1 MSRRDRRG
9 FTLAEIL
16 IAMLV
21 MAILAGMMVMRYIE
35 LKHRALTA
43 QATADMENVR
53 LAAFTKFYDT
63 GQWPSAPGPGV
74 VPPELVPYLGT
85 GFSFSRPDYTLE
97 FENFVPPSGGTSS
110 TYQIAIRFSS
120 NNQNLVNTMIQ
131 VVGDRAPY
139 LVLGNSVAVV
149 LVGPDGQS

>member
-9 FTLAEIL
+9 FTLPEIL

-97 FENFVPPSGGTSS
+97 FENFVPPGGGTSA

-120 NNQNLVNTMIQ
+120 TNQNLVNTMIQ
-131 VVGDRAPY
+131 VVGDRSPY
-139 LVLGNSVAVV
+139 LVQGNSVSVV
-149 LVGPDGQS
+149 LVGPDGQT

>member
-9 FTLAEIL
+9 FTLPEIL

>member
-9 FTLAEIL
+9 FTLPEIL

-120 NNQNLVNTMIQ
+120 NNQNLVNTMVQ

-139 LVLGNSVAVV
+139 VVLGNSVAVV
-149 LVGPDGQS
+149 LVGPDGQT

>member
-9 FTLAEIL
+9 FTLPEIL

-63 GQWPSAPGPGV
+63 GQWPSAPGPGL

-97 FENFVPPSGGTSS
+97 FENYVPPGGGTSS

-120 NNQNLVNTMIQ
+120 SNQNLVNTMIQ
-131 VVGDRAPY
+131 VVGDRSPY
-139 LVLGNSVAVV
+139 VVQGNSVAVV
-149 LVGPDGQS
+149 LVGPDGQT